1 MDRPSTAVGVAR
13 SRADDPRGVLV
24 EFDAFCARLPSGTRN
39 VARAAYYRLRAAGEI
54 DFRRIKSLEELLF
67 KLQLTLRRDLAES
80 ERQWREIMD
89 DFERAYRAWKAEFKQ
104 EIAIRTRNG
113 EMRAAE
119 ESRCAE
125 TRRLR
130 SLEERARRGIIDPA
144 VITGWGR
151 QRYGAYAAE

>member
-1 MDRPSTAVGVAR
+1 MDRPSTSVGGAR
-13 SRADDPRGVLV
+13 ARADDPRGVLIQ
-24 EFDAFCARLPSGTRN
+24 FDAFCARLPASTRN
-39 VARAAYYRLRAAGEI
+39 VARAAYYRLRTAGDI

-67 KLQLTLRRDLAES
+67 KLQITLRRDLADS
-80 ERQWREIMD
+80 ERQWREMMD
-89 DFERAYRAWKAEFKQ
+89 DFEKAYRAWKAEFKQ

-119 ESRCAE
+119 DTRCAE

-130 SLEERARRGIIDPA
+130 SLEERAKRGIIDPG

-151 QRYGAYAAE
+151 RYGSYAAE